1 MVVAKKQNKV
11 LYILGGRIFEPQ
23 TQNHPNKPVAGRPQ
37 ATQQAPQA
45 TEAPQAQAQ
54 AAPIPDAAKAR
65 PVKGRLNTLVRC
77 SPSHKANNGYAKYLQ
92 KT

>member
-1 MVVAKKQNKV
+1 LPKNKIR
-11 LYILGGRIFEPQ
+11 YILGGRIFEPQ
-23 TQNHPNKPVAGRPQ
+23 TQNHPNKPVVGRPQ

-45 TEAPQAQAQ
+45 PEAPQAQAQ

-65 PVKGRLNTLVRC
+65 PVKGRLNTLVSC
-77 SPSHKANNGYAKYLQ
+77 SGPIPQTNNGYAKYLQ